1 MLARYSS
8 AAFTNGSG
16 VSVAAGAA
24 VTVRVSSTSALASI
38 FEDRDGLTGIT
49 QPGFVAD
56 SEGRFSFCV
65 AALAEGFD
73 ITVDDGVNSHTLEN
87 VGIGLAQEF
96 DIDEFWRSV
105 LAAAT
110 AAAARLALGFA
121 AIAAK
126 GDSWWGTAADT
137 IGKLTVGANDSVLV
151 ADSAQATG
159 SKWQPKAEMSAALMR
174 GYIAGLVMSNNGTD
188 AAHDID
194 ISAGVATDDSNAI
207 VMSLASALTKQID
220 AAWAVG
226 TDQGGLDGTES
237 VAGTPDAD
245 TWYYVHLIRRSDTG
259 VVDALFSESATSPTM
274 PTNYDERRLIGA
286 VLTDGTANIIAFKV
300 YETSG
305 GIRCIWG
312 ALSADFNSTIG
323 TTASLITVRVPP
335 IDGVIAELN
344 MHAVKAATVIE
355 ILISSPD
362 FPDTAPDGPNVAGSA
377 NLGSQSAAGSAL
389 AQLAQM
395 FISTVGGQ
403 IRARADQA
411 TVTLVMGTLS
421 WEWSRR

>member
-126 GDSWWGTAADT
+126 GDSWWGSAADT
-137 IGKLTVGANDSVLV
+137 IVKLTVGANGTVLI
-151 ADSAQATG
+151 ADSTTAPGVRWG
-159 SKWQPKAEMSAALMR
+159 SDVPLPRSYLS
-174 GYIAGLVMSNNGTD
+174 GLGLTNDTD
-188 AAHDID
+188 ADHDIS
-194 ISAGVATDDSNAI
+194 IAVGECRDSTHAVNLI
-207 VMSLASALTKQID
+207 LASAMVKQID
-220 AAWAVG
+220 AAWAAG
-226 TDQGGLDGTES
+226 SAAGGLFSGTVANSTTYHVFLIRKDSDGS
-237 VAGTPDAD
+237 IDAGFDTSITAANIPSGYTNFRRIGSIKTDGSANIVGFKQMGDEFLWTSAQPATTTTTLSTTAQLLALEVPLGLKLIALYSAQWGDAD
-245 TWYYVHLIRRSDTG
+245 G
-259 VVDALFSESATSPTM
+259 
-274 PTNYDERRLIGA
+274 
-286 VLTDGTANIIAFKV
+286 LTFG
-300 YETSG
+300 Y
-305 GIRCIWG
+305 
-312 ALSADFNSTIG
+312 
-323 TTASLITVRVPP
+323 
-335 IDGVIAELN
+335 
-344 MHAVKAATVIE
+344 
-355 ILISSPD
+355 ISSPD
-362 FPDTAPDGPNVAGSA
+362 QTDEAAASPAISVRNSAGAAAAEVWMGGRTRTDTS
-377 NLGSQSAAGSAL
+377 
-389 AQLAQM
+389 
-395 FISTVGGQ
+395 GQ
-403 IRARADQA
+403 IRARSAGG
-411 TVTLVMGTLS
+411 TGNTTLTIFTFG
-421 WEWSRR
+421 WIDRRGRDD